1 MQHNIS
7 MTRELHQTCSQDTM
21 YTLSQGDKTL
31 CNTCSYFVGAR
42 DLPFFNRRVTMATGD
57 IEASFSFPIEENVR
71 YIYNTHLT
79 EKGYYPIW
87 ILY

>member
-1 MQHNIS
+1 